1 MSILISQ
8 DLYLTQ
14 EASNTIWPLTHARIG
29 YKNLITKDNI
39 SGPAGEDNFPIE
51 SMALKIT
58 TEMYKPST
66 ANAVVNVDLGFAQD
80 VNYFGLVGRNM
91 GIVKLEYSFNN
102 IDFVEVYEKDD
113 GSSVI
118 SMGLFTLQTAQYWRF
133 TFTGAGQE
141 IITVFLGVTLDMMR
155 PIYGG
160 HTPLD
165 LSRKTAM
172 RPRLSETAQFMGI
185 TIQRQ
190 GFGTSY
196 DWTNLTASWVREQFK
211 PFIFAART
219 QPYFIAWRPETFP
232 DEVGYVWTM
241 SDIAPQNMGT
251 RDLMSV
257 NLPVQ
262 GYDAETGQ

>member
-8 DLYLTQ
+8 NLIVAIN
-14 EASNTIWPLTHARIG
+14 ASNTIYPLTHARIG

-39 SGPAGEDNFPIE
+39 SGPVGEDSFPITG
-51 SMALKIT
+51 MALGIT
-58 TEMYKPST
+58 TELYKPST
-66 ANAVVNVDLGFAQD
+66 SNAVVNVDLTTAQD
-80 VNYFGLVGRNM
+80 VNYFGLVGNNM
-91 GIVKLEYSFNN
+91 GTVKLEYSFDD
-102 IDFVEVYEKDD
+102 ISYTSVFEKDD

-118 SMGLFTLQTAQYWRF
+118 SMGLFEKTTARYWRF
-133 TFTGAGQE
+133 TFTGSGQE
-141 IITVFLGVTLDMMR
+141 IITVYLGVTLDMMR

-160 HTPLD
+160 HSPLS

-172 RPRLSETAQFMGI
+172 QPRLSETAQFMGI

-196 DWTNLTASWVREQFK
+196 NWNNLEAVWLRDEFK
-211 PFIFAART
+211 PFMLAARK

-232 DEVGYVWTM
+232 TEVGYGWTM
-241 SDIAPQNMGT
+241 TDIKPENSGG

-257 NLPVQ
+257 TVPIQ
-262 GYDAETGQ
+262 GYDPETGL